1 MGLNETLDRLARERK
16 LREQIEQLPDTIENE
31 RVKSK
36 ISDYAERIFFGRMLR
51 DINPGMGAQKIEAM
65 IDRSLMIARM
75 LHRKLN
81 E

>member
-1 MGLNETLDRLARERK
+1 MGLNETLDRLARERE
-16 LREQIEQLPDTIENE
+16 LREQIEQLPDAIEKE

-36 ISDYAERIFFGRMLR
+36 ISDYAERIFFERMLK
-51 DINPGMGAQKIEAM
+51 DICQGMSMPKIEAM
-65 IDRSLMIARM
+65 IDRSLMIARL